1 MSIQKAGDS
10 TDKVLTQLNQQMKT
24 LGKQLEQTL
33 YNIGPESNL
42 TYSLQETLKT
52 VQRSMKSI
60 NDVMRKIDDKPNV
73 LIMGE

>member
-1 MSIQKAGDS
+1 MLSVTVG
-10 TDKVLTQLNQQMKT
+10 
-24 LGKQLEQTL
+24 
-33 YNIGPESNL
+33 GPYGNR
-42 TYSLQETLKT
+42 LKT